1 MKFTRKNA
9 GIGFRALVRQGWH
22 LSFLKHVAA
31 KMLAEAY
38 EEDVRSRSSIRTLS
52 PNDPRISYHGDITLS
67 YEGKA
72 GNTSLLEQYLL
83 VTLAKKFNVQ
93 TLFEIGTFDGQTALS
108 LAKNCPALQ
117 IYTLDLP
124 IEKIDNTALSIS
136 TGERRYIEKPT
147 VGSRFQGTLEAA
159 RITQLLGDSAAL
171 NYTPYDGKM
180 DMIFIDGC
188 HDAAYVK
195 SDTEKALALRS
206 PHGIILWH
214 DYMTYDSVTRVL
226 EEYGKTLSL
235 FHIQGT
241 SLVMHF
247 SVLRIAE

>member
-9 GIGFRALVRQGWH
+9 SIGLRALLRRAWH
-22 LSFLKHVAA
+22 PSFLKHLAA
-31 KMLAEAY
+31 KVLAEAY
-38 EEDVRSRSSIRTLS
+38 EYNVRARSGIRTLS
-52 PNDPRISYHGDITLS
+52 PNDPRIAHHGDIALS

-83 VTLAKKFNVQ
+83 VAIAKRHGVK

-108 LAKNCPALQ
+108 LAKNCPALH

-124 IEKIDNTALSIS
+124 REKSSNTALPIS
-136 TGERRYIEKPT
+136 TGERRYIEKLT
-147 VGSRFQGTLEAA
+147 IGSRFQGTPEAL
-159 RITQLLGDSAAL
+159 RITQLLGDSAAFD
-171 NYTPYDGKM
+171 YTPYEGKM
-180 DMIFIDGC
+180 DMVFIDGC

-195 SDTEKALALRS
+195 SDTEKALALKS
-206 PHGIILWH
+206 PRGIILWH
-214 DYMTYDSVTRVL
+214 DYLTYDSVTRVL
-226 EEYGKTLSL
+226 EEYGKTLPL

-247 SVLRIAE
+247 S